1 MFSKISA
8 SAFLFALPILTQLSS
23 VGAWSTVSPTQAL
36 FPQIS
41 LDTVVAFIPEKN
53 SPPAITAAQAN
64 TLVNSV
70 FSPSG
75 YNLAGRYNEYS
86 SGAVKMTGLAG
97 TSDPYATVKYIEQ
110 GVDSCDRNTIVNAV
124 YAAIAPANPAR
135 LIVIQNNR
143 NPTCSG
149 MSDSSGTVVMVWDL
163 DAFDPHIMFHEL
175 GHSLSYPH
183 PAASSCYSNGSK
195 VMMSSNCTSVNGDDF
210 QNMGVIHHDS
220 PWYKSDGITNIATGL
235 KGSME
240 YSSYN
245 RLSGKWPMLKE
256 ANVLDVS
263 GNGTYK
269 LYNSETAS
277 IGTNPTT
284 LRIPLNP
291 PIKISNDM
299 VSTGVTYHTHYYV
312 DFTQRRPNTAAG
324 GVYNYVV
331 VRTAPCH
338 RSKRSYVTRFM
349 SALSTDDSSF
359 TTSFYDGY
367 RKIRITLTSISSSG
381 ATMTVTFP
389 KDYTL
394 PSNVNQCY
402 YSSTINTKQAITV
415 NNNNVCRA
423 LSRDNLPTTGTFNGT
438 HCLIPYSNVGH
449 IVPMPNI
456 EFLHCLNTPRWI
468 TAAQSTMQD
477 QFDIFDH
484 SDMFVCQTT
493 INGALYQGRGHFGEC
508 CVYYNGGEKCIW
520 NDPATTYLS
529 WIS

>member
-381 ATMTVTFP
+381 ATMT
-389 KDYTL
+389 
-394 PSNVNQCY
+394 
-402 YSSTINTKQAITV
+402 
-415 NNNNVCRA
+415 
-423 LSRDNLPTTGTFNGT
+423 
-438 HCLIPYSNVGH
+438 
-449 IVPMPNI
+449 
-456 EFLHCLNTPRWI
+456 
-468 TAAQSTMQD
+468 
-477 QFDIFDH
+477 
-484 SDMFVCQTT
+484 
-493 INGALYQGRGHFGEC
+493 
-508 CVYYNGGEKCIW
+508 
-520 NDPATTYLS
+520 
-529 WIS
+529 